1 MIADALL
8 REGFRDIYNLKGSI
22 DAWPQSIDPSVPRY

>member
-8 REGFRDIYNLKGSI
+8 REGFRDVYNLKGGI
-22 DAWPQSIDPSVPRY
+22 DAWPRSIESVPHY

>member
-1 MIADALL
+1 MSACALL
-8 REGFRDIYNLKGSI
+8 REGFRDVYNLKGGI